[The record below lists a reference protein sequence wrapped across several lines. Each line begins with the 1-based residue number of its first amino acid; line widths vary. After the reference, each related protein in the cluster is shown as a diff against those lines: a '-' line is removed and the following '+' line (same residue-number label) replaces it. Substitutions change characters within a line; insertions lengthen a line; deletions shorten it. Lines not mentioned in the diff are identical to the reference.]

1 MLAAWLAAAL
11 GLPGSGR
18 SVLRGAWLPG
28 LGLGVEWRRL
38 RRGLA
43 LRAGRFG
50 ESSGWGAG
58 PQPLR
63 CSALVLL
70 LLVKGLGVYGVM
82 LGAVG
87 VRGKIVDQAFFQ
99 QGFCSSAALVETAAF
114 YEVCRKLQTAAHVLH
129 FVGDVQVVLHGLIAF
144 GVRDDY
150 RDALALNGIHGALP
164 VDRQA
169 CGGKFQQQ
177 QIGVFNAQVLRGFY
191 A

>member
-114 YEVCRKLQTAAHVLH
+114 YEVCRKLQTAPM
-129 FVGDVQVVLHGLIAF
+129 FFIS
-144 GVRDDY
+144 
-150 RDALALNGIHGALP
+150 
-164 VDRQA
+164 
-169 CGGKFQQQ
+169 
-177 QIGVFNAQVLRGFY
+177 
-191 A
+191 